1 MINTLFN
8 WIRELLEDFFQRFF
22 PNAAYKVWAGL
33 LLLIIG
39 VLLVLLV
46 MSFRKGWKDK
56 WKDWRASLVLAVVIS
71 ALLLMTLVVGASFR
85 WQWIVGLLPM
95 LLVGYQI
102 FFLWLYQ
109 PKESDSSEENRS
121 GMSFVPKESYDR
133 ARQAMN
139 SHFGLKTLFV
149 RYGLPAVLLGIAGI
163 VLVDVLVDPQDF
175 FSLWMKITVAKE
187 EPVAHPTISQIL
199 LGVRLGAAGAYVYV
213 LLELGRRTFRH
224 DVTGASAMWC
234 LVTIVLGPVL
244 AGTVAVLWRMEG
256 PSDGWWGTG
265 VVLFFAGF
273 APRRVIAAIEQ
284 AAIQLL
290 KIGPAAG
297 VVVSRQIP
305 LNNIRG
311 ISAQIEERLSEEGI
325 LDVNSLATAEPVRLV
340 RNTSFDLRQI
350 LAWID
355 EAILV
360 VALPKSWQAC
370 EEEGIRGAIDLV
382 WYYKHLP
389 VASHPQSLKELDEI
403 VDLATK
409 GGKID
414 PANLVSTMQR
424 LSEDVQVQYVG
435 ALYSFTEYSGG
446 TGTGDGGQNRD
457 RNGIGASEVV
467 SSPPER

>member
-1 MINTLFN
+1 MINTLFS

-33 LLLIIG
+33 LLLIIAI
-39 VLLVLLV
+39 LLVLLL
-46 MSFRKGWKDK
+46 MSFSQAWKDK
-56 WKDWRASLVLAVVIS
+56 WKDRRANLVLAVLIS
-71 ALLLMTLVVGASFR
+71 ALLLMTLVVGAAFR

-102 FFLWLYQ
+102 FFLWLYA
-109 PKESDSSEENRS
+109 PKESDSNQENRS
-121 GMSFVPKESYDR
+121 GAMSFVPKESYDR

-163 VLVDVLVDPQDF
+163 VFVDVLVDPEHF
-175 FSLWMKITVAKE
+175 FSLWMKITGE
-187 EPVAHPTISQIL
+187 EPVKHPNISQIL
-199 LGVRLGAAGAYVYV
+199 LVVRLGAAGAYVYV

-234 LVTIVLGPVL
+234 LVTMVLGPVL

-284 AAIQLL
+284 AAVQLL
-290 KIGPAAG
+290 KIGSTAG
-297 VVVSRQIP
+297 VVVSRQTP

-325 LDVNSLATAEPVRLV
+325 LDVNSLSTAEPVRLV

-355 EAILV
+355 EAILI
-360 VALPKSWQAC
+360 VAVPKSWQTC

-389 VASHPQSLKELDEI
+389 AGSPPGFQKDLLEI

-424 LSEDVQVQYVG
+424 LSEDAQVQYVG

-446 TGTGDGGQNRD
+446 TTGTGDGGPD
-457 RNGIGASEVV
+457 RGAKGTGASNAD